1 MVEDILNLKILKGK
15 GALIRDLKWQI
26 IEKALRFLT
35 TICVS
40 LLISTFLGS
49 EDFGK
54 YTYTVSI
61 LSIWIGA
68 SNLGMSNLIVAQISK
83 YKLNQEKII
92 STFLK
97 IRIISTTLIFLIFLI
112 YTLFNFKLG
121 LYLVITV
128 IFSFLD
134 VFEFYNQ
141 GKLQLIL
148 NSQAKIIAY
157 IFGFIFK
164 TISILYFKSIEL
176 ALVIYSIEFFFAYLL
191 IYKFSKLNIFEMLF
205 VKVDQKLLRVTLK
218 KMIALSLTPF
228 LTILTTK
235 LDILIIKYKF
245 GFSVLGEYNI
255 LSQVIMLW
263 SIFPVMLTNYHLPRL
278 ANIYSSSIEH
288 YPRALKRYGKIYFL
302 VGLFLTFISL
312 IVLNLQ
318 YYILNYQNNSIYW
331 ACTFLCFI
339 NIPTSISLLQI
350 QIIAINNL
358 QVYQLIKVCVY
369 FISMTLFSLFLIN
382 FIGIIALPLS
392 INFSLVLSEFL
403 LPKFFKN
410 SINYIIP

>member
-1 MVEDILNLKILKGK
+1 MIEDRFNFKILKEK

-35 TICVS
+35 TICIS
-40 LLISTFLGS
+40 LLISTFLGPA
-49 EDFGK
+49 DFGK
-54 YTYTVSI
+54 YTYSISI

-97 IRIISTTLIFLIFLI
+97 IRISSATLIFLLFLI
-112 YTLFNFKLG
+112 YTIFNFKLG
-121 LYLVITV
+121 LFLVITF

-141 GKLQLIL
+141 GKLQLIF

-164 TISILYFKSIEL
+164 TVAILYFKSIEL
-176 ALVIYSIEFFFAYLL
+176 ALIIYSVEFVFAYLL
-191 IYKFSKLNIFEMLF
+191 IYKFSKLNVFEMLF
-205 VKVDQKLLRVTLK
+205 LKVDHKLLRVTLK
-218 KMIALSLTPF
+218 KMIPLSLTPF

-245 GFSVLGEYNI
+245 GFTVLGEYNI

-278 ANIYSSSIEH
+278 AKIYSSSIEY

-318 YYILNYQNNSIYW
+318 YQILNYQNNSIYW
-331 ACTFLCFI
+331 ACTLLCFI

-369 FISMTLFSLFLIN
+369 FISMTLFSLLSIN
-382 FIGIIALPLS
+382 YIGIIALPLA

-403 LPKFFKN
+403 LPKIFKN
-410 SINYIIP
+410 SIKYIIP